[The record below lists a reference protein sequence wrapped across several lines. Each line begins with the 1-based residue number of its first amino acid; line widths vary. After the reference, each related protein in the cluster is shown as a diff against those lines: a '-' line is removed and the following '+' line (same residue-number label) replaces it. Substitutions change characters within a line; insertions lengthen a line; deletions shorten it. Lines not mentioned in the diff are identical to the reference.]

1 MSQLG
6 LSHCVFSLKLSEG
19 SLRVEDRSTHSE
31 LVLPLSVPPT
41 HRRPPRPPSGPG
53 TDSHAL
59 RLPAEDVS
67 VPRARHAM
75 DRWLARRGASADLR
89 DQAALVLSELIT
101 NAVTHTDS
109 AWIVCATS
117 YSPYDG
123 VRVEVHDDDTSS
135 RAPQPAAPTAE
146 KESGRGLYIVESLA
160 EHWGVAVSPVT
171 RGSAVWAQLLG

>member
-1 MSQLG
+1 M
-6 LSHCVFSLKLSEG
+6 
-19 SLRVEDRSTHSE
+19 
-31 LVLPLSVPPT
+31 LPLSVPPT

-53 TDSHAL
+53 ADSHAL

-75 DRWLARRGASADLR
+75 DRWLDRRGASPDLR
-89 DQAALVLSELIT
+89 EQAALVLSELLT

-135 RAPQPAAPTAE
+135 RAPQRGAPSTE
-146 KESGRGLYIVESLA
+146 KESGRGLFIVESLA
-160 EHWGVAVSPVT
+160 ECWGVAVSPVT